1 MANQHMK
8 KCLTILTIREMH
20 IKTIMKYH
28 YGFIRMSKIKNCIT
42 PNADKDAEKP
52 DDSYIAN
59 RNLKD
64 LVTVE
69 KLGLFSKTLNMQ
81 LP

>member
-1 MANQHMK
+1 MFN
-8 KCLTILTIREMH
+8 TITYSSINPPEWQKL
-20 IKTIMKYH
+20 
-28 YGFIRMSKIKNCIT
+28 KIVII
-42 PNADKDAEKP
+42 PNADEDAEKP

-69 KLGLFSKTLNMQ
+69 KLGLFSKKLNMQ

>member
-1 MANQHMK
+1 M
-8 KCLTILTIREMH
+8 II
-20 IKTIMKYH
+20 
-28 YGFIRMSKIKNCIT
+28 
-42 PNADKDAEKP
+42 PNADEDAEKP

-69 KLGLFSKTLNMQ
+69 KLGLFSKKLNMQ
-81 LP
+81 LS